1 MKSIVTKL
9 LCCVVLTGY
18 CYADVK
24 IPSQTNIKGYYT
36 RLPFKDSGFS
46 GKFADIVIAL
56 PEKGR
61 FVLSREF
68 SYQPYWAD
76 AKGKRHHVDRLI
88 ERKGDGPD
96 ERPDKHN
103 ICSNA
108 SIVDKTEN
116 TITVHW
122 RYAPDLTKESFVDF
136 LSAYNKVG
144 NPSSFY
150 AEYADEYFTI
160 HVSGKVVRT
169 ARKGCYKLAEWN
181 DPENQ
186 IEQTLQLTAGGIVQ
200 TSLSPAKMST
210 LKEAPVA
217 GEQVKSGRTQNL
229 VGHWAFDEGMG
240 QTTTEQI
247 TGAEYPVLGVNAYWK
262 KGVSGTCLSFDSYS
276 NTVVLPAAKCPP
288 IKGVV
293 SISAWIAPQELPFNL
308 AAIVDHMKDN
318 SGYFLG
324 MNAKGRIVFRVGNG
338 NSVKEL
344 ITDTIPL
351 YGWTHVT
358 AVHGHAMVIYINGKP
373 VIANESI
380 QGRLSDAPATD
391 LSIGMTRSFVQSPY
405 FGERNCTRQ
414 FKSNMVFSGWIDE
427 VKIFKEHLF
436 ERDVKAEYDAFKPSN
451 KKPWRPWQLPAGPEK
466 SPGFGAAYTKLQ
478 YSPEWDG
485 LWRVGD
491 YADILVTFDDKPWRY
506 VFWRGTRYLPSM
518 VTDHGRSGIWSN
530 DQGPEAFNR
539 RCYEHMSD
547 MLCRHSNARLIS
559 SSPARVIVHW
569 RNASVDIEYKWPKL
583 NDKGQGIWTDEYWT
597 IYPDGIS
604 VRHQLLHNSM
614 NVRIIEMN
622 QNEILL
628 HPGQN
633 PADAVMNDAV
643 TVGNE
648 KGEFLTRYRLSEE
661 PNKKLEGN
669 NNILYTNLNSSVK
682 QFQIGEIG
690 TRIETHLD
698 RKPHCNGWNHYPVQ
712 LIPSDGTRVGK
723 YDRPTSFCP
732 STFREFRRKVDG
744 QTVEAMQ
751 LYGLTKLKPEGL
763 LPLNRSWNFAPD
775 AVETKGCKYHGYRKQ
790 ERAFMFTSEGD
801 TAKFT
806 VNATKEQP
814 LENPAFIIA
823 NWQGN
828 DAKISLKMNSKAK
841 TCGVDFKA
849 GIEMGTD
856 GSYSLVIWMEYSS
869 TKTVSFEI
877 AKD

>member
-1 MKSIVTKL
+1 MKSIVTIL
-9 LCCVVLTGY
+9 LCCATLNGY
-18 CYADVK
+18 CQANVK
-24 IPSQTNIKGYYT
+24 VPSQTNIKGYYT
-36 RLPFKDSGFS
+36 RLGFDDNGFS
-46 GKFADIVIAL
+46 GKFADIVVDL
-56 PEKGR
+56 PQKGQ
-61 FVLSREF
+61 FVFSREY
-68 SYQPYWAD
+68 SYQPYWIPAG
-76 AKGKRHHVDRLI
+76 GKRHHVDRLI

-103 ICSNA
+103 ICSNV
-108 SIVDKTEN
+108 SIVERTGN
-116 TITVHW
+116 AITIHW
-122 RYAPDLTKESFVDF
+122 RYAPDLTKESFTDF

-144 NPSSFY
+144 NPSPFY
-150 AEYADEYFTI
+150 ADYADENFT
-160 HVSGKVVRT
+160 VYADGKVFRTVRN
-169 ARKGCYKLAEWN
+169 GCYDLDEWN
-181 DPENQ
+181 DPVNK
-186 IEQTLQLTAGGIVQ
+186 IEHLFQLNPDGIVQ
-200 TSLSPAKMST
+200 IPFDAQGGPMLQMA
-210 LKEAPVA
+210 LVA
-217 GEQVKSGRTQNL
+217 EVKSGRTKNL
-229 VGHWAFDEGMG
+229 VHHWKFDEGVD
-240 QTTTEQI
+240 QTTTEQV
-247 TGAEYPVLGVNAYWK
+247 TSTESPVLGVNAYWK
-262 KGVSGTCLSFDSYS
+262 KGVSGSCLSFDSYS
-276 NTVVLPAAKCPP
+276 NAVVLPGAKCPA
-288 IKGVV
+288 IKGAV
-293 SISAWIAPQELPFNL
+293 SISAWIAPQEYPFNL
-308 AAIVDHMKDN
+308 AAIVDHMKDS

-324 MNAKGRIVFRVGNG
+324 LNAKGRIVFKVGNG
-338 NSVKEL
+338 SSVKEL
-344 ITDTIPL
+344 ITDTIGL
-351 YGWTHVT
+351 YEWTHV
-358 AVHGHAMVIYINGKP
+358 VVVYGHAMVIYINGEP
-373 VIANESI
+373 ITANEPI
-380 QGRLSDAPATD
+380 QGRINDAPGAD

-405 FGERNCTRQ
+405 FGERNCTKQ
-414 FKSNMVFSGWIDE
+414 FKSNMVFSGLIDE

-436 ERDVKAEYDAFKPSN
+436 ERDVKAEYEAFKPSN
-451 KKPWRPWQLPAGPEK
+451 KTPLRPWLLPAGPEK
-466 SPGFGAAYTKLQ
+466 SPGFGAKYTKLK

-485 LWRVGD
+485 LWRVGN
-491 YADILVTFDDKPWRY
+491 YADILVMFDDKPWRY

-604 VRHQLLHNSM
+604 VRHQFLHNSM

-633 PADAVMNDAV
+633 PEDVIMNDAV

-698 RKPHCNGWNHYPVQ
+698 RKVWWNGWNHYPVQ

-775 AVETKGCKYHGYRKQ
+775 VVETKGCKYHGYRKQ

-814 LENPAFIIA
+814 LENPAFVIA
-823 NWQGN
+823 NWPGH
-828 DAKISLKMNSKAK
+828 DASISLKMNDRKK
-841 TCGVDFKA
+841 TRDADFKA

-869 TKTVSFEI
+869 MKTVSFEI